1 VGLSVGEIV
10 GEALTEDV
18 GVGETDG
25 VGVGVDSVE
34 GAITLAIGPWPV
46 DSDLCTANGFS
57 GVPGCVPPNRITAE
71 TAATAA
77 MLTAPLA

>member
-1 VGLSVGEIV
+1 MLSVDV
-10 GEALTEDV
+10 GDALTE
-18 GVGETDG
+18 GVGLAVTEGDG
-25 VGVGVDSVE
+25 AGVRVGSVE

-46 DSDLCTANGFS
+46 DSDLCTANGFA

-77 MLTAPLA
+77 KLTAPLA